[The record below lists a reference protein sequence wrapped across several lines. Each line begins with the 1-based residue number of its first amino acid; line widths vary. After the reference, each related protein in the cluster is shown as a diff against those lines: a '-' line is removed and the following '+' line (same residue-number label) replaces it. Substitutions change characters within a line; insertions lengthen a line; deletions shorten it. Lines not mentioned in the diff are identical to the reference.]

1 MAKKPKIIAINGS
14 PNRHGGNTGQ
24 MLHMLEKTLSKEGC
38 EMETICLAEK
48 RTWFCAGCGFCLE
61 NVAGKC
67 WIKDDHRG
75 IVDNMLAADGI
86 ILASPVYIAHV
97 TGQMKVFM
105 DRCLGIGHKPRP
117 TWKPGLV
124 VSVSGGWG
132 DVEVANYLASSLR
145 IFGAFPVGQ
154 FIAISRLPGQ
164 FLGKEDVAAR
174 AEDLAGDLARAI
186 KDKRRYPATEKD
198 LHFYHF
204 MGYAVKEEQEI
215 MAGDIKH
222 WTEHNFY
229 DGFETYIKQIY
240 TIYPLDRERRKAALK
255 KVFANHLKQYK
266 QGD

>member
-1 MAKKPKIIAINGS
+1 MAKKPKIVAINGS

-24 MLHMLEKTLSKEGC
+24 MLAMIGKTLDKEGC
-38 EMETICLAEK
+38 ELEVICLAEK
-48 RTWFCAGCGFCLE
+48 RIWFCAGCGFCLE

-67 WIKDDHRG
+67 WIKDEHRS
-75 IVDNMLAADGI
+75 IVDEILAADGV

-97 TGQMKVFM
+97 TGQMKVFL

-117 TWKPGLV
+117 TWKPGLA
-124 VSVSGGWG
+124 VSVSGGWA
-132 DVEVANYLASSLR
+132 DVEVANYLSSSLR

-164 FLGKEDVAAR
+164 FLGKEDVEAR
-174 AEDLAGDLARAI
+174 AKDWARDLVIAI
-186 KDKRRYPATEKD
+186 TEKRRYPATEND

-215 MAGDIKH
+215 MTGDIKH
-222 WTEHNFY
+222 WTEHNLY
-229 DGFETYIKQIY
+229 DGFETYIKQKY
-240 TIYPLDRERRKAALK
+240 TRFPLDRERRKAALK

-266 QGD
+266 EDS